1 MASQA
6 GQDAKFFQ
14 RGKIQ
19 VRCLPRRCVMVA
31 DGACCAG
38 IPRGAAGGGVQGQE
52 VCEEE
57 DSAEEDCGQYHY
69 GERQSVR
76 FARFCC

>member
-19 VRCLPRRCVMVA
+19 VCRLRHIELA
-31 DGACCAG
+31 T
-38 IPRGAAGGGVQGQE
+38 E
-52 VCEEE
+52 
-57 DSAEEDCGQYHY
+57 H
-69 GERQSVR
+69 
-76 FARFCC
+76 